1 MKFKPIIISETAGSS
16 LVGILDVSYHD
27 LERVFGPPHVDGS
40 WDGKTKAEWDVKF
53 EDGTVAAIYDYRS
66 PDDPV
71 ENREWHVG
79 GFSVEAVCRVTD
91 LLSEYEILYETL
103 R

>member
-27 LERVFGPPHVDGS
+27 LERVFGPPHIAGS

-53 EDGTVAAIYDYRS
+53 EDGTVAAIYDYCS

-79 GFSVEAVCRVTD
+79 GFSVEAVCLVTD
-91 LLSEYEILYETL
+91 LLSEFDIEY
-103 R
+103 

>member
-1 MKFKPIIISETAGSS
+1 MKFTPCIGDTIAGSS
-16 LVGILDVSYHD
+16 LVGILDVSYSD
-27 LERVFGPPHVDGS
+27 LERVFGPPHIAGS

-53 EDGTVAAIYDYRS
+53 EDGTVAAIYDYHS
-66 PDDPV
+66 PVDPV

-79 GFSVEAVCRVTD
+79 GFSVEAVCLVTD

-103 R
+103 H